1 LPLVLAKT
9 DRRTTTQKESKT
21 PKNPPLYKRKVKL
34 SPIVNEKEIEKHL
47 GGDLVIFFSIDKEEW
62 GDEKY

>member
-1 LPLVLAKT
+1 
-9 DRRTTTQKESKT
+9 
-21 PKNPPLYKRKVKL
+21 VK
-34 SPIVNEKEIEKHL
+34 EKEIEKHL